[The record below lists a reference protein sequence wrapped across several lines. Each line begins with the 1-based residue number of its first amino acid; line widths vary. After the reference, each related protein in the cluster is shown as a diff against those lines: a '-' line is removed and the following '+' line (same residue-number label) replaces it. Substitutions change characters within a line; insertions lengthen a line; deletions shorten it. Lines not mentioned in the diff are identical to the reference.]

1 MQLYK
6 HLIDEI
12 KDAIDKDDLKE
23 VQEMYDS
30 IDFNDSQIPW
40 DYVFQKV
47 YLYACL
53 KKKQKFIAWFEN
65 IFYQFNQIQQSSIRH
80 TLNYGRFIS
89 R

>member
-65 IFYQFNQIQQSSIRH
+65 IFNQFNQIQQSAIRH

>member
-6 HLIDEI
+6 HVIDEI
-12 KDAIDKDDLKE
+12 KDAIDKDDLNK

-53 KKKQKFIAWFEN
+53 KKKQNFISWFEN
-65 IFYQFNQIQQSSIRH
+65 IFNQFNPIQQSGIRH

>member
-6 HLIDEI
+6 HVIDEI
-12 KDAIDKDDLKE
+12 KDAIDKDDLKK
-23 VQEMYDS
+23 VKEMYDS
-30 IDFNDSQIPW
+30 IDFTDSQVPW

-53 KKKQKFIAWFEN
+53 KKKQIFISWFEN
-65 IFYQFNQIQQSSIRH
+65 IFHQFNPIQQSAIRH

>member
-6 HLIDEI
+6 HVIDEI
-12 KDAIDKDDLKE
+12 KDAIDKDDLKK
-23 VQEMYDS
+23 VKEMYDS
-30 IDFNDSQIPW
+30 IDFTDSQVPW

-53 KKKQKFIAWFEN
+53 KKKQIFISWFEN
-65 IFYQFNQIQQSSIRH
+65 IFHQFNPIQQSGIRH

>member
-1 MQLYK
+1 MHIYK
-6 HLIDEI
+6 YLIDEI
-12 KDAIDKDDLKE
+12 KDAIDKDDLKAIE
-23 VQEMYDS
+23 EIYES
-30 IDFNDSQIPW
+30 LDFNDGRIPW

-65 IFYQFNQIQQSSIRH
+65 IYHQFNPIQQSGIKH

-89 R
+89 K

>member
-6 HLIDEI
+6 HVIDEI
-12 KDAIDKDDLKE
+12 KDAIDKDDLNK

-30 IDFNDSQIPW
+30 IDFTDSQVPW

-53 KKKQKFIAWFEN
+53 KKKQIFISWFEN
-65 IFYQFNQIQQSSIRH
+65 IFHQFNPIQQSGIRH

>member
-1 MQLYK
+1 MILQR
-6 HLIDEI
+6 I

-65 IFYQFNQIQQSSIRH
+65 IFYQFNQIQQSGIRH